1 MNLYMKDKATVLL
14 ENESIVYSIINKYTY
29 YFDKD
34 DLYQVGMIGL
44 MDAYEHYK
52 GDKNTK
58 FSSFA
63 YFYVLGKVKEYIR
76 NSNMIKTSKELVKL
90 NSSIEKARDYL
101 TQRIGRIPTDDDI
114 ALFLEIDIEHLRQAK
129 EANSLIM
136 SLEENSEEIN
146 LYSKIGYEEKLYRED
161 ILDLKKELNK
171 LNEYDQNIIKKRYE
185 EGLTQSELSQE
196 LGINQVKVSRKEKEI
211 LTRLRTRLM

>member
-1 MNLYMKDKATVLL
+1 MKDKATVLL

-44 MDAYEHYK
+44 MDAYDHYRD
-52 GDKNTK
+52 DKNTK

-76 NSNMIKTSKELVKL
+76 NSNMMKVSKEIIKL

-101 TQRIGRIPTDDDI
+101 TQKIGKIPKDDDI
-114 ALFLEIDIEHLRQAK
+114 ALFLEIDIESIRQAK
-129 EANSLIM
+129 EASSLIM
-136 SLEENSEEIN
+136 SLETENEEEQN
-146 LYSKIGYEEKLYRED
+146 LYSKIGYEERQYRED
-161 ILDLKKELNK
+161 ILDLRKELDN
-171 LNEYDQNIIKKRYE
+171 LNEYDRNIILKRYE
-185 EGLTQSELSQE
+185 EGLTQSELSKE

>member
-1 MNLYMKDKATVLL
+1 MKDKTTILL
-14 ENESIVYSIINKYTY
+14 ENENIVYSIINKYTY

-44 MDAYEHYK
+44 MDAYDHYK
-52 GDKNTK
+52 DDKNTK

-76 NSNMIKTSKELVKL
+76 NSNMMKVSKELIKL
-90 NSSIEKARDYL
+90 NASVEKARDYL
-101 TQRIGRIPTDDDI
+101 TQRIGSIPTDDDI
-114 ALFLEIDIEHLRQAK
+114 ALFLEIDIESIRQAK
-129 EANSLIM
+129 EANNLVM
-136 SLEENSEEIN
+136 SLETENDEEQN
-146 LYSKIGYEEKLYRED
+146 LYSKVGYEEQMYRED
-161 ILDLKKELNK
+161 ILDLRKELDN
-171 LNEYDQNIIKKRYE
+171 LSDYDRNIIKKRYE
-185 EGLTQSELSQE
+185 EGLTQSELSKE